1 MKKYEN
7 KGIKEIIAEF
17 PEVGTVLE
25 QYGIGCGPCTVGM
38 CQLKD
43 ILEIH
48 QMEPEQER
56 ELMLR
61 IESVIYPERVIQV
74 SQGATMPSERK
85 IHVFHSLPMQKLV
98 GEHVQIKRWLA
109 LIPSVVESMD
119 LQSEKG
125 QELAR
130 DSIDLIRS
138 YADRLHH
145 GKEEDILFAYFD
157 DSSEIFQVI
166 YQDHREAR
174 RLVKAMLTSLEAS
187 NTETLK
193 EDLLAYRSLLAEHIK
208 KEDEIL
214 FPWLDRELTVGQLE
228 EIAEKFISKDK
239 ETGIDPARY
248 ELFLNDL
255 EQRFTQQGKRKKSA
269 VGKN

>member
-1 MKKYEN
+1 MEKYEN

-17 PEVGTVLE
+17 PEVGAVLE

-61 IESVIYPERVIQV
+61 IESVIYPERNIQV
-74 SQGATMPSERK
+74 SGETTVLQDRK
-85 IHVFHSLPMQKLV
+85 VRVFHSLPMQKLV

-109 LIPSVVESMD
+109 LIPFVVESMD
-119 LQSEKG
+119 LHSEEG
-125 QELAR
+125 QELVR
-130 DSIDLIRS
+130 DGIDLIQS
-138 YADRLHH
+138 YADKIHH
-145 GKEEDILFAYFD
+145 GKEEDVLFAYFD

-166 YQDHREAR
+166 YRDHKEAR
-174 RLVKAMLTSLEAS
+174 RLVKDMLTSLEAS
-187 NTETLK
+187 DVGTLK
-193 EDLLAYRSLLAEHIK
+193 EHLLAYRSLLTEHIK

-214 FPWLDRELTVGQLE
+214 FPWLDRELTAVQIE
-228 EIAEKFISKDK
+228 EIAEKFIAKDK
-239 ETGIDPARY
+239 EAGIDPDRY
-248 ELFLNDL
+248 ELFLDNL
-255 EQRFTQQGKRKKSA
+255 EQRFIS
-269 VGKN
+269 

>member
-1 MKKYEN
+1 MEQYEN
-7 KGIKEIIAEF
+7 RGIKEIIAEF

-61 IESVIYPERVIQV
+61 IESVIYPERDIQV
-74 SQGATMPSERK
+74 FRETTVVSERK
-85 IHVFHSLPMQKLV
+85 VHVFHSLPMQKLV

-109 LIPSVVESMD
+109 LIPFVVESMD
-119 LQSEKG
+119 LNSEKG
-125 QELAR
+125 QELVR
-130 DSIDLIRS
+130 DGIDLIRS

-166 YQDHREAR
+166 YQDHKEAR
-174 RLVKAMLTSLEAS
+174 RLVKAMLTSLEA
-187 NTETLK
+187 TDTGTLK
-193 EDLLAYRSLLAEHIK
+193 EHLLAYRSLLAEHIK

-214 FPWLDRELTVGQLE
+214 FPWLDRELTADQIE
-228 EIAEKFISKDK
+228 EIAEKFILKDK
-239 ETGIDPARY
+239 ETGIDPGRY
-248 ELFLNDL
+248 ELFLDNL
-255 EQRFTQQGKRKKSA
+255 EQRFTP
-269 VGKN
+269 